1 MNEFQMD
8 IFGNEV
14 PVEQIETKQQLP
26 RETIKSRWRRM
37 YGYDESHRCGD
48 CRYLCKYLSGNF
60 SGYKCNLMGIS
71 ASEATDIRL
80 KDPACKRWEGKETDA
95 E

>member
-1 MNEFQMD
+1 MQTQMD

-14 PVEQIETKQQLP
+14 PVEQVFQQKP

-37 YGYDESHRCGD
+37 YGYRQDEHCGH
-48 CRYLCKYLSGNF
+48 CKYCEAHVANRKY
-60 SGYKCNLMGIS
+60 YKCVLMGVS

-80 KDPACKRWEGKETDA
+80 KDPACSRFEDYL
-95 E
+95 